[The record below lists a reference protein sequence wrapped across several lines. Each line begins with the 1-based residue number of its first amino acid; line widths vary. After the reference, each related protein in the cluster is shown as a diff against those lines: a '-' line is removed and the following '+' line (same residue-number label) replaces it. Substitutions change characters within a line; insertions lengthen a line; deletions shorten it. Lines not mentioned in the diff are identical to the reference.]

1 MPSVYRPM
9 VHCDVAIL
17 LHSSLVCQEKGC
29 FKQTLQCQVTL
40 YLDQISIFTS
50 PSDLQ
55 LLGLEVLLV
64 LYLLQVMFNLR
75 YFFINQAFFLTIV
88 IFITF

>member
-29 FKQTLQCQVTL
+29 LKQTLQCQVTL
-40 YLDQISIFTS
+40 YLYQISTFTS
-50 PSDLQ
+50 PYDLQ
-55 LLGLEVLLV
+55 LLLLLGLEVLLV
-64 LYLLQVMFNLR
+64 LYLLQVMFNFR
-75 YFFINQAFFLTIV
+75 YFCI
-88 IFITF
+88 